1 MPVNFAQMRL
11 LFCLALVVVCCV
23 PAVTVVAQTTDRL
36 TPIQREIE
44 KQRQRLASAEVDE
57 RRDALMRLGNLHRP
71 DASRAAAAGLNDA
84 VAAVRVA
91 AAHAIVSLPPD
102 EAAHLLLP
110 LLQDKLEFIRREAA
124 YALGETRSRSA
135 VSALVNSLTTDKE
148 MSIRAAAA
156 IALGEIGDGSAVP
169 ALSQVLTDAPTGKKK
184 SKRQPDPFVMRA
196 AARSLGQIHSASSVN
211 VLIATLSNETN
222 SSDVRR
228 EAATALGMIGDSAA
242 IPALRNAFASDDPYL
257 SEAAWNALRKMHVA
271 VKN

>member
-11 LFCLALVVVCCV
+11 MFCLALVVVCGV

-44 KQRQRLASAEVDE
+44 KQRQRLASSEVDE

-71 DASRAAAAGLNDA
+71 DASRAAVSGLNDA
-84 VAAVRVA
+84 VPAVRVA

-102 EAAHLLLP
+102 EAANFLLP
-110 LLQDKLEFIRREAA
+110 LLHDRLEFVRREAA
-124 YALGETRSRSA
+124 YALGETRSRNA

-148 MSIRAAAA
+148 ISVRAAAA
-156 IALGEIGDGSAVP
+156 IALGKIGDVSAVP
-169 ALSQVLTDAPTGKKK
+169 ALAQVLTGAPTGKQE
-184 SKRQPDPFVMRA
+184 SKRQPDPFVTRA
-196 AARSLGQIHSASSVN
+196 AAHSLGEIHSASSVN

-257 SEAAWNALRKMHVA
+257 SEAARNALRKMHVA